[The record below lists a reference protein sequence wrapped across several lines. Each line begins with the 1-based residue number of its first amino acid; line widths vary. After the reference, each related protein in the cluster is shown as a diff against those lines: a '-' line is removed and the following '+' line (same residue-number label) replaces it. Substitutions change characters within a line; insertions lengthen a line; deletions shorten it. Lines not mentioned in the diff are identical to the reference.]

1 MQTNFPPKQ
10 EAQVT
15 LANWRRAPYS
25 KWAFHHV
32 NEIVPSSV
40 IKHDP
45 AAVSG
50 FAVGDQSIDNLELA
64 KMSIPGNRNN
74 IESFLKSTDT
84 DGLVVLKDGKLV
96 FEAYPSIMSADDPHI
111 LMSVSKSMLGLLAGI
126 LANEGVLD
134 VESQVTSYIP
144 ELIDSGFAGA
154 TVRDL
159 LDMRC
164 GVAFDEDYLATTGKI
179 IEYRKATNWNPL
191 SEGEQP
197 GDLRSFFLTLNERS
211 GPHGGVFDYKSPCTD
226 LLGWVIERATGS
238 PYSRVFSEKLWSRVG
253 AEFPAMITVDR
264 LGAPRVAGGI
274 SMTTRD
280 LARVGQLIADGGR
293 GIIPE
298 SWIVDI
304 ETGGD
309 PEAWS
314 AGSLADHFVDRSM
327 HYRSKWYVLR
337 DEGPVLLCLGIHG
350 QNLLIDR
357 QANLVLAKQACAN
370 DALDGNST
378 DMTIALFEELR
389 DAL

>member
-10 EAQVT
+10 EEQVT

-25 KWAFHHV
+25 SWAFHHV
-32 NEIVPSSV
+32 SEIVPSAV

-45 AAVSG
+45 ALVSTL
-50 FAVGDQSIDNLELA
+50 VESTRSIDKLDLSNIISA
-64 KMSIPGNRNN
+64 GDGDS
-74 IESFLKSTDT
+74 IESFLSATDT
-84 DGLVVLKDGKLV
+84 DGLVVLKNGELV
-96 FEAYPSIMSADDPHI
+96 YESYPSVMSADDPHI
-111 LMSVSKSMLGLLAGI
+111 LMSVSKSMLGLLVGI
-126 LANEGVLD
+126 LANEGTLD
-134 VESQVTSYIP
+134 VESQVTNYIP

-164 GVAFDEDYLATTGKI
+164 GVAFDEDYLAITGKI

-191 SEGEQP
+191 NEGELP
-197 GDLRSFFLTLNERS
+197 GDLRSFFSTLTESS
-211 GPHGGVFDYKSPCTD
+211 GPHGGAFDYKSPCTD

-238 PYSRVFSEKLWSRVG
+238 CYAEVFSEKLWSRVG
-253 AEFPAMITVDR
+253 AEYPAMITVDR
-264 LGAPRVAGGI
+264 LGAPRVAGGM

-280 LARVGQLIADGGR
+280 LARVGQLVADGGR

-309 PEAWS
+309 PDAWS
-314 AGSLADHFVDRSM
+314 AGNFADHFVNRSM

-337 DEGPVLLCLGIHG
+337 DQGPVLLCLGIHG
-350 QNLLIDR
+350 QDLLIDR
-357 QANLVLAKQACAN
+357 RANLVLAKQASAN
-370 DALDGNST
+370 DALDNHST
-378 DMTIALFEELR
+378 NMTIALFEALR

>member
-1 MQTNFPPKQ
+1 MQTHFP
-10 EAQVT
+10 ANHDDQVT
-15 LANWRRAPYS
+15 LSNWRSAPYS
-25 KWAFHHV
+25 RWAFHHV

-45 AAVSG
+45 ALVSPLPDSAKEIDQLDISNILG
-50 FAVGDQSIDNLELA
+50 AGDS
-64 KMSIPGNRNN
+64 KR
-74 IESFLKSTDT
+74 IESFLSATDT
-84 DGLVVLKDGKLV
+84 DGLVVLKNGELV
-96 FEAYPSIMSADDPHI
+96 FEAYPSVMSAGDPHI
-111 LMSVSKSMLGLLAGI
+111 LMSVSKSMLGLLVGI

-134 VESQVTSYIP
+134 VESQVTDYIS
-144 ELIDSGFAGA
+144 ELIDSGFEGA

-197 GDLRSFFLTLNERS
+197 GDLRSFFLTLNESS

-226 LLGWVIERATGS
+226 LLGWVIERATC
-238 PYSRVFSEKLWSRVG
+238 SRYAEVFSEKLWSRVG
-253 AEFPAMITVDR
+253 AEYPAMITVDR
-264 LGAPRVAGGI
+264 LGAPRVAGGM

-309 PEAWS
+309 AEAWS
-314 AGSLADHFVDRSM
+314 AGSFAEHFINRSM

-337 DEGPVLLCLGIHG
+337 DQGPVLLCLGIHG
-350 QNLLIDR
+350 QDLLVDR
-357 QANLVLAKQACAN
+357 RANLVLAKQASAN
-370 DALDGNST
+370 DALDTHST
-378 DMTIALFEELR
+378 SMTIALFETLR